1 VRLDDKTKKQFQ
13 ELCRREGKTSSEVV
27 RRLVKEY
34 IKERDMSLYIDDLWG
49 RISNRFKSQNI
60 NLSTIER
67 MIFEVREENK

>member
-1 VRLDDKTKKQFQ
+1 
-13 ELCRREGKTSSEVV
+13 
-27 RRLVKEY
+27 
-34 IKERDMSLYIDDLWG
+34 MSLYIDDLWG